1 MSRHLPDGVERTAE
15 CPSDAGPAGCGPY
28 TRGMDS
34 HAEPDEIL
42 LEGMRFYGYHGVHPE
57 EQRLGQRFVVDVALA
72 VSLQAAGERD
82 DLALT
87 VSYSAAYA
95 EIRRVVEG
103 EPRQLIEAVAEEIAA
118 AMLAL
123 DQRVQRVRVRV
134 AKPEAPIRGSVLDA
148 VAVCVTRW
156 RRLEESRA

>member
-1 MSRHLPDGVERTAE
+1 MEENAAL
-15 CPSDAGPAGCGPY
+15 
-28 TRGMDS
+28 
-34 HAEPDEIL
+34 DEIL

-72 VSLQAAGERD
+72 MSLRDAGERD
-82 DLALT
+82 DLADT

-103 EPRQLIEAVAEEIAA
+103 EPRKLIEAVAEEIAA

-123 DQRVQRVRVRV
+123 DARVQRVRVRV
-134 AKPEAPIRGSVLDA
+134 AKPEAPVKGSILDA
-148 VAVCVTRW
+148 VAVRITRW
-156 RRLEESRA
+156 RTPEGRQA